1 MQLAAET
8 LKDNQAVN
16 TIETGIKIE
25 TVTTREV
32 TNTNT
37 AKDIAEKEV
46 AKTHP
51 QTKIK
56 IKTEIEVM
64 TRNAI
69 VNIAPK
75 TTRRNITS
83 IGDTT
88 QTRMN
93 VVHGRDQDHLLPRV
107 QKTNSINTLN
117 KRPKMQLTQMPKQ
130 LELRP

>member
-1 MQLAAET
+1 MQLAAEI

-16 TIETGIKIE
+16 TIGTGIKIE
-25 TVTTREV
+25 TATTREV

-56 IKTEIEVM
+56 TEIEVM

-75 TTRRNITS
+75 TTRRSITS

-93 VVHGRDQDHLLPRV
+93 VVHGRDQDHPLPRV

>member
-1 MQLAAET
+1 MQLAAEI

-25 TVTTREV
+25 TATTREV

-46 AKTHP
+46 AKTHL
-51 QTKIK
+51 QIK
-56 IKTEIEVM
+56 IKTEIGVM

-75 TTRRNITS
+75 TTRRSITS

-93 VVHGRDQDHLLPRV
+93 VVHGRDQDHPLPRV